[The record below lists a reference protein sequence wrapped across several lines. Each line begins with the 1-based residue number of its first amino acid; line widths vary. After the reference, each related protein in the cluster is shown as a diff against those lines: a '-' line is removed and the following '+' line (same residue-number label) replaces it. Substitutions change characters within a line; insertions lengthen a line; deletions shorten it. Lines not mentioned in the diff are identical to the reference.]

1 MARAAVSTQLARDQ
15 TARQLQR
22 SSLGGSPPD
31 AAGPLRIGAAADD
44 TFESLKQLGVPLI
57 LCRIPGSW
65 PAWGIHRPS
74 GLFIATFFDADNR
87 QLVNAAQQELITNTG
102 SPQRRQVAAG
112 PRAASS
118 TTSIVDAASTP

>member
-87 QLVNAAQQELITNTG
+87 LEAIEFGRPNSNDDAVT
-102 SPQRRQVAAG
+102 SPLN
-112 PRAASS
+112 S
-118 TTSIVDAASTP
+118 